1 VRAVKVADVEVLE
14 AGRVVT
20 PFKLYVK
27 LVVPEVPDQF
37 TVNAVVV
44 TLVKFKE
51 TGCGGKVD
59 RDTPKTGAL
68 E

>member
-1 VRAVKVADVEVLE
+1 MRPVKVADVEVLE

-27 LVVPEVPDQF
+27 VLVPEVPDQF

-51 TGCGGKVD
+51 TGCGGKVYS
-59 RDTPKTGAL
+59 DTPETGAL